1 MTNHSKCGER
11 ESLVAL
17 VYDECDASERHRLE
31 AHVHGCALCAAE
43 LQQLRATHTALA
55 AWPVAEPDG
64 PIVER
69 LGSEIRP
76 WRLVQPDHDEAHD
89 RVGEPSRRVFSAW
102 WAQAAAAV
110 LVLGA
115 MLAIANLDIR
125 FGADGVIV
133 RTGWQKPPIAGGTR
147 SDSASTE
154 SVSAPFDQAQD
165 RPWRADLVALERQLR
180 TEFGARPLVEATAR
194 NTAIGSSRPENSPLG
209 AAGPASPAAQA
220 NDDGQL
226 LQRLRQ
232 LIDDSERRQ
241 QRKIDDIQR
250 QQQRELALRVA
261 QMVRE
266 FEAQRRVDLTRI
278 EQGFG
283 RLEGVTGQEAARQ
296 RELLN
301 YLVRVSQ
308 RQ

>member
-11 ESLVAL
+11 ESLIAL

-31 AHVHGCALCAAE
+31 AHVHACSMCAEE
-43 LQQLRATHTALA
+43 LLQLRATHTALA

-69 LGSEIRP
+69 LGSELRP
-76 WRLVQPDHDEAHD
+76 WRLVQPDDHEQADLEGA
-89 RVGEPSRRVFSAW
+89 RSRRVFSGRW
-102 WAQAAAAV
+102 GQAAAAV
-110 LVLGA
+110 LVLGVS
-115 MLAIANLDIR
+115 LAIANLEIK
-125 FGADGVIV
+125 FASDGVVV
-133 RTGWQKPPIAGGTR
+133 RTGWQKSPIDGGTR
-147 SDSASTE
+147 PTE
-154 SVSAPFDQAQD
+154 SVATGPLDGARGGQAASAPFDQAQD
-165 RPWRADLVALERQLR
+165 RPWRADLATLERQLR
-180 TEFGARPLVEATAR
+180 NDFSARPFVESLTRKTR
-194 NTAIGSSRPENSPLG
+194 NVAGGSSRPEKSL
-209 AAGPASPAAQA
+209 APAA
-220 NDDGQL
+220 NIDGQL

-241 QRKIDDIQR
+241 QR
-250 QQQRELALRVA
+250 ELALRVA
-261 QMVRE
+261 QVVRE

-283 RLEGVTGQEAARQ
+283 RLEGVTGQEALRQ

>member
-1 MTNHSKCGER
+1 MTTMTNHTKCGER

-31 AHVHGCALCAAE
+31 AHVHACSMCAKE
-43 LQQLRATHTALA
+43 LLQLRATHTALA
-55 AWPVAEPDG
+55 AWPVAEPDK

-69 LGSEIRP
+69 LGSGLRP
-76 WRLVQPDHDEAHD
+76 WRLVQPDDHEQADREAG
-89 RVGEPSRRVFSAW
+89 RSRRVFSVR

-115 MLAIANLDIR
+115 SLAIANIEIKL
-125 FGADGVIV
+125 ASDGVVV
-133 RTGWQKPPIAGGTR
+133 RTGWQKSPIEGATR
-147 SDSASTE
+147 PTE
-154 SVSAPFDQAQD
+154 RVATGPLDRARGEDAASAPFDQAQD
-165 RPWRADLVALERQLR
+165 RPWRADLATLERQLR
-180 TEFGARPLVEATAR
+180 NDFSARPFVEALTKKTR
-194 NTAIGSSRPENSPLG
+194 NVAVGSGRPG
-209 AAGPASPAAQA
+209 T
-220 NDDGQL
+220 DGQL

-241 QRKIDDIQR
+241 QR
-250 QQQRELALRVA
+250 ELALRVA
-261 QMVRE
+261 QVVRE
-266 FEAQRRVDLTRI
+266 FEAQRRGDLARI

-283 RLEGVTGQEAARQ
+283 RLEGVTGQEALRQ